1 MSAPLAGRVALV
13 GGGSKGVGFASASA
27 LAAAG
32 CDIALWSHDA
42 GRLRDAAGVLGAI
55 APVRVATVAHD
66 ASDPECAR
74 AVAASVREQLGDPD
88 ILVMNGGGPP
98 VSDPTETSPDV
109 WRSSFQSVMLTQ
121 VELATAFLPVMR
133 ARRWGRIVALL
144 STGVRQPIPDLPYS
158 NSCRAALAAWL
169 KSCAPAVAG
178 HGVTVN
184 GVLTGRIDTER
195 ARDLDDARSRRSGV
209 DVATVRAGR
218 EREVPAGR
226 YGRPEE
232 LASLVLYLCSESAA
246 YLTGAMVP
254 VDGGLVAAL

>member
-1 MSAPLAGRVALV
+1 MSGPLAGRIALV

-32 CDIALWSHDA
+32 CDVALWSHDA
-42 GRLRDAAGVLGAI
+42 GRLEAAAAALGAV
-55 APVRVATVAHD
+55 APVRVVTVAHD
-66 ASDPECAR
+66 ASDPGCAG
-74 AVAASVREQLGDPD
+74 AVAASVRDQIGDPD

-98 VSDPTETSPDV
+98 VSDPTATTADV
-109 WRSSFQSVMLTQ
+109 WRSAFQSVMLTQ

-133 ARRWGRIVALL
+133 ERRWGRVVALL
-144 STGVRQPIPDLPYS
+144 STGVRQPIRDLPYS

-178 HGVTVN
+178 DGVTVN

-195 ARDLDDARSRRSGV
+195 ARELDEARSRRTGV
-209 DVATVRAGR
+209 DPASVRAER
-218 EREVPAGR
+218 EHEVPAGR

-232 LASLVLYLCSESAA
+232 LASLVAYLCSESAA